1 MDSGPHS
8 IELGSGEESN
18 LLDIEQPGV
27 LVDYLQ
33 QRGLISAEEML
44 EVRVLAGGVSNRT
57 VLVVRQEGCA
67 WVVKQALSKL
77 RVQVEWWCSPQR
89 IHREA
94 AGLRIVNSL
103 LPGAAPAF
111 VDEDHAAHVLVM
123 EAVAQ
128 PHTNWKQML
137 LAGEVEDAHI
147 AQFGTLLGTMHREGY
162 RRREEIARTFGDTT
176 YFHALRLEPYY
187 SYTAAQVPSAAGFYA
202 QLLADTARRRLTLVH
217 GDYSPKN
224 VLVHRDRLVLLDYE
238 VIHCG
243 DPAFDLG
250 FGLTHLLSK
259 AHHLPPHRVRLAHAA
274 RQFWACYRS
283 ALDDVPW
290 RAELELMAVRHTL
303 GCLLARVDG
312 RSPLEY
318 LDRTELV
325 RQRAAVVA
333 LMAHPPETI
342 DALVHQFV
350 EGIAGDAHH

>member
-1 MDSGPHS
+1 M
-8 IELGSGEESN
+8 
-18 LLDIEQPGV
+18 
-27 LVDYLQ
+27 
-33 QRGLISAEEML
+33 
-44 EVRVLAGGVSNRT
+44 LAGGVSNRT

-77 RVQVEWWCSPQR
+77 RVQVEWWCSPER

-94 AGLRIVNSL
+94 AGLRAVNSL
-103 LPGAAPAF
+103 LPPGTTPAF

-123 EAVAQ
+123 EAVPQ
-128 PHTNWKQML
+128 PHANWKQML
-137 LAGEVEDAHI
+137 LAGEVQDTHI
-147 AQFGTLLGTMHREGY
+147 AQFGRLLGTMHQEGY
-162 RRREEIARTFGDTT
+162 RRREEIARTFGDMT

-187 SYTAAQVPSAAGFYA
+187 RYTAAQVPSAADFYA
-202 QLLADTARRRLTLVH
+202 QLLADTAHRHLTLVH

-238 VIHCG
+238 VIHWG

-259 AHHLPPHRVRLAHAA
+259 AHHLPQHRTRLAHAA
-274 RQFWACYRS
+274 RQFWAAYS
-283 ALDDVPW
+283 AALGDVPW
-290 RAELELMAVRHTL
+290 RPKLELLAVRHTL

-318 LDRTELV
+318 LGPTEQV

-333 LMAHPPETI
+333 LLAHPPETI
-342 DALVHQFV
+342 NALVHQFL
-350 EGIAGDAHH
+350 EGIACDAHH